1 MKFEEIKKVDNKN
14 VMNTYGRLDIAF
26 ERGEGARLYD
36 TEGNEYLDFLAG
48 IAVNNLGHNHPKIVE
63 AIRDQAGKIIHTSN
77 LYYIEPQAKL
87 AELLVEKSS
96 FDKVFFA
103 NSGAEANEGAI
114 KLARK
119 YGKEKLN
126 GAYEIITMDKSFHGR
141 TLTTVTATGQEKYQ
155 KSFTPLTTG
164 FKYAEF
170 GNVEDIK
177 SKINDNTVAIMI
189 EIIQGEGGINL
200 AKKEFW
206 DKLQK
211 LTKEKGLLL
220 IIDEVQTG
228 IGRTG
233 FLFAHEIYGLKPDVI
248 TLAKALGNGVPIGAM
263 LSTDEASVFVPGD
276 HASTFGGNFLA
287 TRVGLEVIKEIS
299 KKEFLYDV
307 RKKGEYFRA
316 KLSELQEKYNFVK
329 DVRGKGLMIGMEIE
343 PDKIKTVMNKMMAK
357 KVLIGAAGGIALRF
371 VPPLIIKKEDI
382 DIVIEKLDEV
392 FTEISGKN

>member
-1 MKFEEIKKVDNKN
+1 MQFEEIKTVDKKN
-14 VMNTYGRLDIAF
+14 VMNTYGKLDIAF
-26 ERGEGARLYD
+26 ERGKGAKLYD

-48 IAVNNLGHNHPKIVE
+48 IAVNNLGHSHPKIVQ
-63 AIRDQAGKIIHTSN
+63 AIKDQAEKIIHTSN

-87 AELLVEKSS
+87 AEKLVKNSS

-155 KSFTPLTTG
+155 KSFTPLTQG

-170 GNVEDIK
+170 GNIEDIK
-177 SKINDNTVAIMI
+177 SKITDKTVAIMI

-206 DKLQK
+206 DKLQE

-263 LSTDEASVFVPGD
+263 LTRDEVSVLVPGD

-287 TRVGLEVIKEIS
+287 TRVGLEVVKEIS

-316 KLSELQEKYNFVK
+316 KLTKLQEKYDFIK
-329 DVRGKGLMIGMEIE
+329 AVRGKGLMIGMEIE

-371 VPPLIIKKEDI
+371 VPPLIIKKGDI
-382 DIVIEKLDEV
+382 DTVIEKLDEV
-392 FTEISGKN
+392 FKEIDG